1 MCIFVRTGDVDA
13 SSGRSLDTATPSS
26 AALTHDACR
35 SVSTQIA
42 ESSKSGTG
50 NWWSYVNMCER
61 GTCVVGVGTRGMR
74 IVDDVSET

>member
-13 SSGRSLDTATPSS
+13 SSGRSLDTAKPSS

-50 NWWSYVNMCER
+50 RWWPYVNVCER
-61 GTCVVGVGTRGMR
+61 GTCVGVGTRGMSM
-74 IVDDVSET
+74 VDDVSET